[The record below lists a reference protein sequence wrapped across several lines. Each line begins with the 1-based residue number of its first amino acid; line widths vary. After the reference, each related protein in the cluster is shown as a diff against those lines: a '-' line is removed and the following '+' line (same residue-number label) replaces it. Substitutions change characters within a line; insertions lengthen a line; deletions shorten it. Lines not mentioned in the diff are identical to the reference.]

1 MSHFSV
7 FSTDWWSAGSLILSQ
22 LSSLI
27 STLSNDSSGE
37 KGKRQ
42 GAVLSSDVY
51 FFNAWL
57 MKFPTLSPSS
67 LLLLQKQRNVIF
79 SSHPPHVP
87 ALWVFF
93 IFPCGLS
100 LTFWRPEPPCN
111 SCILTPLS
119 LRPEWSGMWC
129 PALLAS
135 PGSRHR
141 SGRNLGPWVTVRN
154 KAALRTC
161 TFTLRLL
168 HERKRNFFSKP
179 LCSLTLS

>member
-1 MSHFSV
+1 M
-7 FSTDWWSAGSLILSQ
+7 
-22 LSSLI
+22 
-27 STLSNDSSGE
+27 
-37 KGKRQ
+37 
-42 GAVLSSDVY
+42 SSDVY

-100 LTFWRPEPPCN
+100 LTFWRPEPPYN

-119 LRPEWSGMWC
+119 LLAGVEWDVVPGFADEPWEQ
-129 PALLAS
+129 AQEWKE
-135 PGSRHR
+135 PGSLSDSEEQSCPEDLHIHTET
-141 SGRNLGPWVTVRN
+141 VT
-154 KAALRTC
+154 
-161 TFTLRLL
+161 
-168 HERKRNFFSKP
+168 
-179 LCSLTLS
+179 